1 MEKIGGFVD
10 SVYPSVTPTLLTML
24 PNRHHSHSLH
34 LCYLTLHPSFTT
46 LISYIS
52 SPLLHLPSLHSP
64 PGYLAVPHD
73 DQLMEAVAALDLFRC
88 SLELRTPFRVRRAPN
103 SPWEEA
109 GLRNLAT
116 GYTALGIHLE
126 SLFLNKGLV
135 LPQADEEKNK
145 GREDN
150 DNLTEPLNPSEERLG
165 RQPYERS
172 LSYLSY
178 ISQPREEAPYT
189 SSETSKQQ
197 ELGMGAEVQVR
208 VRAGRRGVATASL
221 LKPQSGR
228 RARVQGRGKTT
239 APAMNDEGRGD
250 GVRYYSSCQVSP
262 CHVIDPLLHPLL
274 LPQHLQAAAR
284 IAQRE
289 AAVPRSRAN
298 SEFTAPDHF
307 KDAELFIDFYKYQQ
321 VSFRH

>member
-1 MEKIGGFVD
+1 M
-10 SVYPSVTPTLLTML
+10 
-24 PNRHHSHSLH
+24 
-34 LCYLTLHPSFTT
+34 
-46 LISYIS
+46 
-52 SPLLHLPSLHSP
+52 
-64 PGYLAVPHD
+64 
-73 DQLMEAVAALDLFRC
+73 
-88 SLELRTPFRVRRAPN
+88 
-103 SPWEEA
+103 
-109 GLRNLAT
+109 
-116 GYTALGIHLE
+116 E

-135 LPQADEEKNK
+135 LPQADDEKNK
-145 GREDN
+145 GREEN
-150 DNLTEPLNPSEERLG
+150 DNLTEPLNASEEGLG
-165 RQPYERS
+165 REPHERS

-178 ISQPREEAPYT
+178 IPQPREREAPYT
-189 SSETSKQQ
+189 SSETSKQ
-197 ELGMGAEVQVR
+197 ELGVGAVVQVR

-221 LKPQSGR
+221 LKPQSGS

-289 AAVPRSRAN
+289 AAVPRPRAN